1 MHLEKIEISG
11 FKSFA
16 DKTILRFDKPITAI
30 VGPNGCGK
38 SNIVDAFRWVLGE
51 GSAKSLRSDKMTD
64 VIFSGS
70 SKRTPLNFAQ
80 ISLTF
85 TQIKKTLTFNYE
97 ELCVTRRIHRSGE
110 SEWYINK
117 NPVRLK
123 DVYTLLWEA
132 GIGKNAFYIFEQGKV
147 DSLITSTPLERRGI
161 FEEAAKIMHFKEK
174 KKEALRKLEQVED
187 NLKRV
192 LDIQS
197 EVNKQIETLQKQAQE
212 ARLFSE
218 NKNRLHHLEKG
229 LLITKWNLNQKKI
242 IEEKTLCDQ
251 NGAEQKKVSLEIL
264 KHEEEIKTIKNR
276 HSLKTMETRQ
286 AYEAFFEIKKVKE
299 VVEIEYKAHQ
309 KLEESAHQHYL
320 NLKNSLQTLHQ
331 KHLREHRTFEEN
343 QKSLQENE
351 LGITPLS
358 TELHSLTLRLLS
370 LEKKV
375 DEESSLR
382 RKAQQELMT
391 VVSSSNEL
399 QAQYRNHAHLLHSQK
414 EKLAKL
420 IHDEKSD
427 LQLSQEK
434 RSQRDKF
441 TLSFESSSKEL
452 ETALTQIEKGQK
464 ELEEVSEKLENLKEA
479 QKYLLKERS
488 ENKATLD
495 LLQSLKTEL
504 EGYNQSSKKLL
515 RFAQN
520 KDHPL
525 FEKIFKMT
533 DWFHPKKGYEA
544 ALSTVLKPYLETLVV
559 HKKEDLN
566 LLIEVSRK
574 EKLKNF
580 SCICLETLPK
590 LNTPL
595 YFAEEN
601 LLACHFLHL
610 LKEAPST
617 ENSSHFYFSEEFFC
631 DHLGVFHHISKEEQN
646 HFLRQVELKD
656 REIKHLEL
664 DQNYKQLTEEID
676 LLQSRKKTLQSEL
689 DVARQKKHQNEL
701 SRNKAQFALESADR
715 ELLLIEEKMTSIHP
729 KKIELSHLIQELE
742 EKQKEWI
749 ALSSQE
755 EKKREHQE
763 SFFAQIEREFETH
776 FNELKN
782 KRSLKESLQE
792 KISTYEKKGQSLRES
807 IRVFES
813 KSQNF
818 ETQLEEISQ
827 SIEQKEIEL
836 KTLTQKK
843 PVFEKKQ
850 GDLIEKLKTA
860 EEKYRLL
867 EKTIE
872 AIELQEKEEEKRLK
886 VAREQLEEHRKL
898 ELEIKTKIS
907 QIETEIHLQ
916 TEEIVEKL
924 DIDAKEISHIE
935 IDPEITLGKTEKEI
949 KKIRRDLEEQPE
961 VNLKAISECEN
972 QKSRFEF
979 LQSQII
985 DLEESKG
992 KFIEIITEL
1001 DDTSRVKFKETFE
1014 KIRSRFKE
1022 NFLLLF
1028 NGGEA
1033 DLELTSAQDVLEAGI
1048 EIIAQPPGKKMRSIQ
1063 LLSGGEKC
1071 LCAIALLFALFET
1084 QSIPFC
1090 ILDEIDAPLDDTNIE
1105 RFTNVLKQFVK
1116 NNQFIIITH
1125 NKRTMAVADNLLGV
1139 SMQEK
1144 GVTKI
1149 VPLTFNPNTATSEA
1163 LAQ

>member
-85 TQIKKTLTFNYE
+85 TEIKKTLTFNYE

-110 SEWYINK
+110 SEWYVNK
-117 NPVRLK
+117 KPVRLK

-147 DSLITSTPLERRGI
+147 DSLITSTPLERRCI

-218 NKNRLHHLEKG
+218 NKNRLEHLEKG
-229 LLITKWNLNQKKI
+229 LLITKWNLNQKKVLQ
-242 IEEKTLCDQ
+242 ERALCEQ
-251 NGAEQKKVSLEIL
+251 NAAGQKKVGLDLL
-264 KHEEEIKTIKNR
+264 KKEDEIKAIKNR
-276 HSLKTMETRQ
+276 HSLKTIETRQ
-286 AYEAFFEIKKVKE
+286 ASEAFFEIKKAKE
-299 VVEIEYKAHQ
+299 VLEIEYNAHQ
-309 KLEESAHQHYL
+309 KLQGNCHQQYI

-331 KHLREHRTFEEN
+331 KHLKEHRAFEEN
-343 QKSLQENE
+343 QKILKENE
-351 LGITPLS
+351 LGATPLS
-358 TELHSLTLRLLS
+358 AELQSLSVLLLN

-375 DEESSLR
+375 DEESALR
-382 RKAQQELMT
+382 RKAQQKLMT

-399 QAQYRNHAHLLHSQK
+399 QAQYRNHTHLLHTQK

-420 IHDEKSD
+420 IYDEKRD
-427 LQLSQEK
+427 LQISEEK
-434 RSQRDKF
+434 RSYKDKF
-441 TLSFESSSKEL
+441 TLSLEDSSKEL
-452 ETALTQIEKGQK
+452 ETALAQIERAQK
-464 ELEEVSEKLENLKEA
+464 ELEQVSEKLENLKES
-479 QKYLLKERS
+479 QKNLLKERS

-520 KDHPL
+520 KQHPL
-525 FEKIFKMT
+525 FEKIFKIT

-544 ALSTVLKPYLETLVV
+544 ALSTILKPYLETLLV
-559 HKKEDLN
+559 HKKEDLE

-580 SCICLETLPK
+580 SCICLETLPEV
-590 LNTPL
+590 NTPL
-595 YFAEEN
+595 DWAEEN

-610 LKEAPST
+610 LKESST
-617 ENSSHFYFSEEFFC
+617 KESSSYFHLSEEFFC

-646 HFLRQVELKD
+646 HFLRQVELKE
-656 REIKHLEL
+656 REKKHLEL
-664 DQNYKQLTEEID
+664 DQKYKQITEEID
-676 LLQSRKKTLQSEL
+676 LLQSQKKTLQNEL
-689 DVARQKKHQNEL
+689 DTSRQKKHQSEL
-701 SRNKAQFALESADR
+701 SRNKAQFALESAHR
-715 ELLLIEEKMTSIHP
+715 ELLLIEEKIASVHP
-729 KKIELSHLIQELE
+729 KKIELSHLIQQLE
-742 EKQKEWI
+742 EKQKELI
-749 ALSSQE
+749 ALSSEE
-755 EKKREHQE
+755 EKKRENQE
-763 SFFAQIEREFETH
+763 SFFAQIDREFEAN

-792 KISTYEKKGQSLRES
+792 KISTYEKKAQSLRES

-827 SIEQKEIEL
+827 TIEQKEIEL
-836 KTLTQKK
+836 KTLTQRN

-850 GDLIEKLKTA
+850 GDLTEKLKTA

-886 VAREQLEEHRKL
+886 ASRECLEEHRKL

-907 QIETEIHLQ
+907 QIEAEIHLQ
-916 TEEIVEKL
+916 TDEIVEKL
-924 DIDAKEISHIE
+924 DLDAKEIPHIE
-935 IDPEITLGKTEKEI
+935 IDPEISLGKTEREI
-949 KKIRRDLEEQPE
+949 KKLRRDLEEQPE
-961 VNLKAISECEN
+961 VNLKAISECEK

-985 DLEESKG
+985 DLEESKR

-1033 DLELTSAQDVLEAGI
+1033 DLQLTAAQDVLEAGI

-1149 VPLTFNPNTATSEA
+1149 LPLTFNSNTATSEA